1 MALKTASVAV
11 SLAFVLA
18 ACSPST
24 PAKTEAPP
32 VPAAAEN
39 KAAEA
44 MPAGAKSV
52 GPTAAKLAYLVS
64 QKSPLLTDAAKDAI
78 SKGFN
83 GAPISSGFAV
93 HTVTAQSVSCR
104 AQTPSVGK
112 DTTCSISFS
121 DTQTVEFRGD
131 EAKELYD
138 ALGKAGVEEE
148 QSMSHLERTLS
159 ALSCT
164 VDDKV
169 AQETPST
176 GEDIAGFGCKFLL

>member
-1 MALKTASVAV
+1 M
-11 SLAFVLA
+11 
-18 ACSPST
+18 
-24 PAKTEAPP
+24 
-32 VPAAAEN
+32 PAAAEN

-52 GPTAAKLAYLVS
+52 GPASAKLAYLVS
-64 QKSPLLTDAAKDAI
+64 QKSPLLTDAAKGAI

-83 GAPISSGFAV
+83 GAPMSGGFAV

-104 AQTPSVGK
+104 AQTPSVGT

-121 DTQTVEFRGD
+121 DMQTVEFRGA

-148 QSMSHLERTLS
+148 QAMSHVERTLS

-164 VDDKV
+164 VDDKI
-169 AQETPST
+169 AQETPTT
-176 GEDIAGFGCKFLL
+176 GDDVAGFACRFTP